1 MKKSSI
7 RLLEMKHILYHQ
19 FMGLVRVA
27 SFRNYQVNKK
37 KLIQGYSCELNLKL
51 LLILNQLLL
60 ILLIQVLQSF
70 QRIKF
75 ENKLDLKRSVRMST
89 GSKKKFFDIQT
100 NDLSMKNHN
109 EFDKSI
115 FIIFIFYSDK
125 FLHSIFKL

>member
-1 MKKSSI
+1 
-7 RLLEMKHILYHQ
+7 
-19 FMGLVRVA
+19 
-27 SFRNYQVNKK
+27 
-37 KLIQGYSCELNLKL
+37 
-51 LLILNQLLL
+51 
-60 ILLIQVLQSF
+60 
-70 QRIKF
+70 
-75 ENKLDLKRSVRMST
+75 MST

>member
-19 FMGLVRVA
+19 FMGLVCVA

-37 KLIQGYSCELNLKL
+37 ELIQGYSCELNLKL
-51 LLILNQLLL
+51 LLILNQFLL

-70 QRIKF
+70 RWIKF

-89 GSKKKFFDIQT
+89 GSKKKIFDIQT
-100 NDLSMKNHN
+100 NDLSIKNHN

-125 FLHSIFKL
+125 FFHSIFKL